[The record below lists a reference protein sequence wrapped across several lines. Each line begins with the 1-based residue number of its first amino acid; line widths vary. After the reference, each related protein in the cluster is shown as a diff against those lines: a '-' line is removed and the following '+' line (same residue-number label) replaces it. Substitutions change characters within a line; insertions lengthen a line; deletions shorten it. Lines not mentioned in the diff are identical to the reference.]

1 MHCNFRN
8 TDMNVRNLII
18 ASVLFATPGIGAADT
33 IPDTWSYRECVDY
46 AYSNNISLKKQLL
59 TQQSG
64 IINTEAANAEWLP
77 TLNFATTH
85 GYTNYA
91 KEGSNSYTG
100 TYGLNASWNV
110 WDGGRRTSNID
121 LNKVQNRIDSYSVEA
136 VRNNLETTILKY
148 YLNILYNREAVTIAE
163 NALELSKAQLDR
175 ANELMNVGKLSRV
188 DYSQFESQY
197 LSDNSSLVT
206 ARGQLQSSLTDLK
219 QMLQLS
225 LDTRFELD
233 DFIPSDDIINVESL
247 PDMLDVYDTAL
258 NWLPEIINGQLK
270 SQLQDYNIKIARS
283 GYMPTIS
290 LNAGIGTGT
299 NSSDPS
305 KWGEQMGNK
314 LNEQVSVTL
323 SVPIIDQKSAS
334 TKTRLAQIDKLNA
347 DLDYR
352 QLQIDLS
359 KTIESLFVDA
369 NNYIAQYNSGKM
381 QVQSAALTEELTTEK
396 FNLGLVNTV
405 ELLTAHTNLLS
416 ARMQLL
422 QSKYLAILSIKMINF
437 YQHNLITLP

>member
-1 MHCNFRN
+1 
-8 TDMNVRNLII
+8 MNVRNLII

-175 ANELMNVGKLSRV
+175 ATELMNVGKLSRV

-247 PDMLDVYDTAL
+247 PDMLQVYDTAL

>member
-1 MHCNFRN
+1 
-8 TDMNVRNLII
+8 MNVRNLII

-91 KEGSNSYTG
+91 KEGSYSYTG

-121 LNKVQNRIDSYSVEA
+121 LNKVQNRIDSHSVEA

-148 YLNILYNREAVTIAE
+148 YLNILYNREAVSIAE
-163 NALELSKAQLDR
+163 SALELSKAQLDR

-347 DLDYR
+347 ELDYR

>member
-85 GYTNYA
+85 GFTNYA
-91 KEGSNSYTG
+91 KEGSYSYTG

-175 ANELMNVGKLSRV
+175 ATELMNVGKLSRV

-197 LSDNSSLVT
+197 LSDNSSLVS

>member
-18 ASVLFATPGIGAADT
+18 AFALLATPGIGAADT

-121 LNKVQNRIDSYSVEA
+121 LNKVQNRIDSYGVEA

-175 ANELMNVGKLSRV
+175 ATELMNVGKLSRV

>member
-1 MHCNFRN
+1 
-8 TDMNVRNLII
+8 MNVRNLII

-85 GYTNYA
+85 GFTNYA

-136 VRNNLETTILKY
+136 VKNNLETTILKY

-175 ANELMNVGKLSRV
+175 ATELMNVGKLSRV

-247 PDMLDVYDTAL
+247 PDMLQVYDTAL

-369 NNYIAQYNSGKM
+369 NNYIAQYDSGKM

>member
-1 MHCNFRN
+1 
-8 TDMNVRNLII
+8 MNVRNLII

-46 AYSNNISLKKQLL
+46 TYSNNISLKKQLL

-77 TLNFATTH
+77 TLNFATTY
-85 GYTNYA
+85 GFTNYA

-121 LNKVQNRIDSYSVEA
+121 LNKVQNSIDSYSVEA

-175 ANELMNVGKLSRV
+175 ATELMNVGKLSRV

-381 QVQSAALTEELTTEK
+381 QVQSAALTEKLTTEK

>member
-1 MHCNFRN
+1 
-8 TDMNVRNLII
+8 MNVRNLII

-247 PDMLDVYDTAL
+247 PDMLQVYDTAL

>member
-148 YLNILYNREAVTIAE
+148 YLNILYNREAVSIAE
-163 NALELSKAQLDR
+163 SALELSKAQLDR

-247 PDMLDVYDTAL
+247 PDMLQVYDTAL

-305 KWGEQMGNK
+305 KWGEQMSNK

>member
-148 YLNILYNREAVTIAE
+148 YLNILYNREAVSIAE
-163 NALELSKAQLDR
+163 SALELSKAQLDR

-247 PDMLDVYDTAL
+247 PDMLQVYDTAL

>member
-85 GYTNYA
+85 GFTNYA

-175 ANELMNVGKLSRV
+175 ATELMNVGKLSRV

-197 LSDNSSLVT
+197 LSDNSSLVS

-225 LDTRFELD
+225 LDTQFDLD
-233 DFIPSDDIINVESL
+233 DFIPSDEIINVESL
-247 PDMLDVYDTAL
+247 PDMLQVYDTAL

>member
-175 ANELMNVGKLSRV
+175 ATELMNVGKLSRV

-247 PDMLDVYDTAL
+247 PDMLQVYDTAL

>member
-1 MHCNFRN
+1 
-8 TDMNVRNLII
+8 MNVRNLII

-85 GYTNYA
+85 GFTNYA

-175 ANELMNVGKLSRV
+175 ATELMNVGKLSRV

-247 PDMLDVYDTAL
+247 PDMLQVYDTAL

-347 DLDYR
+347 ELDYR

>member
-59 TQQSG
+59 AQQSG

-85 GYTNYA
+85 GFTNYA

-175 ANELMNVGKLSRV
+175 ATELMNVGKLSRV

-247 PDMLDVYDTAL
+247 PDMLQVYDTAL

-381 QVQSAALTEELTTEK
+381 QVQSAALTEELSTEK

>member
-247 PDMLDVYDTAL
+247 PDMLQVYDTAL

>member
-1 MHCNFRN
+1 
-8 TDMNVRNLII
+8 MNVRNLII

-121 LNKVQNRIDSYSVEA
+121 LNKVQNRIDSHSVEA

-148 YLNILYNREAVTIAE
+148 YLNILYNREAVSIAE
-163 NALELSKAQLDR
+163 SALELSKAQLDR

>member
-1 MHCNFRN
+1 
-8 TDMNVRNLII
+8 MNVRNLII

-91 KEGSNSYTG
+91 KEGSYSYTG

-175 ANELMNVGKLSRV
+175 ATELMNVGKLSRV

-347 DLDYR
+347 ELDYR

>member
-1 MHCNFRN
+1 
-8 TDMNVRNLII
+8 MNVRNLII
-18 ASVLFATPGIGAADT
+18 ASVLFATPGICAADT

-85 GYTNYA
+85 GFTNYA

-175 ANELMNVGKLSRV
+175 ATELMNVGKLSRV

-197 LSDNSSLVT
+197 LSDNSSLVS

-233 DFIPSDDIINVESL
+233 DFIPSDDIINAESL

-347 DLDYR
+347 ELDYR

-369 NNYIAQYNSGKM
+369 NNYIAQYDSGKM

>member
-1 MHCNFRN
+1 
-8 TDMNVRNLII
+8 MNVRNLII
-18 ASVLFATPGIGAADT
+18 ASVLFASPGIGAADT

-85 GYTNYA
+85 GFTNYA

-175 ANELMNVGKLSRV
+175 ATELMNVGKLSRV

-197 LSDNSSLVT
+197 LSDNSSLVS

-369 NNYIAQYNSGKM
+369 NNYIAQYDSGKM

>member
-1 MHCNFRN
+1 
-8 TDMNVRNLII
+8 MNVRNLII

-85 GYTNYA
+85 GFTNYA

-136 VRNNLETTILKY
+136 VKNNLETTILKY

-175 ANELMNVGKLSRV
+175 ATELMNVGKLSRV

-197 LSDNSSLVT
+197 LSDNSSHVT

-247 PDMLDVYDTAL
+247 PDMLQVYDTAL

-347 DLDYR
+347 ELDYR

-369 NNYIAQYNSGKM
+369 NNYIAQYDSGKM

-396 FNLGLVNTV
+396 FDLGLVNTV

>member
-1 MHCNFRN
+1 
-8 TDMNVRNLII
+8 MNVRNLII
-18 ASVLFATPGIGAADT
+18 ASVLFASPGNGAADT

-85 GYTNYA
+85 GFTNYA

-136 VRNNLETTILKY
+136 VKNNLETTILKY

-175 ANELMNVGKLSRV
+175 ATELMNVGKLSRV

-197 LSDNSSLVT
+197 LSDNSSLVS

-299 NSSDPS
+299 NSSNPS

-334 TKTRLAQIDKLNA
+334 TKTRLARIDKLNA

-369 NNYIAQYNSGKM
+369 NNYIAQYDSGKM

>member
-121 LNKVQNRIDSYSVEA
+121 LNKVQNRIDSHSVEA

-148 YLNILYNREAVTIAE
+148 YLNILYNREAVSIAE
-163 NALELSKAQLDR
+163 SALELSKAQLDR

>member
-1 MHCNFRN
+1 
-8 TDMNVRNLII
+8 MNVRNLII

-85 GYTNYA
+85 GFTNYA

-136 VRNNLETTILKY
+136 VKNNLETTILKY

-175 ANELMNVGKLSRV
+175 ATELMNVGKLSRV

-247 PDMLDVYDTAL
+247 PDMLQVYDTAL

-347 DLDYR
+347 ELDYR

-369 NNYIAQYNSGKM
+369 NNYIAQYDSGKM

>member
-85 GYTNYA
+85 GFTNYA

-175 ANELMNVGKLSRV
+175 ATELMNVGKLSRV

-247 PDMLDVYDTAL
+247 PDMLQVYDTAL

-347 DLDYR
+347 ELDYR

>member
-1 MHCNFRN
+1 
-8 TDMNVRNLII
+8 MNVRNLII

-110 WDGGRRTSNID
+110 WDGGRRSSNID

-163 NALELSKAQLDR
+163 SALELSKAQLDR

-381 QVQSAALTEELTTEK
+381 QVQSAALTEELTTDK

>member
-175 ANELMNVGKLSRV
+175 ATELMNVGKLSRV
-188 DYSQFESQY
+188 DYS
-197 LSDNSSLVT
+197 
-206 ARGQLQSSLTDLK
+206 
-219 QMLQLS
+219 
-225 LDTRFELD
+225 
-233 DFIPSDDIINVESL
+233 
-247 PDMLDVYDTAL
+247 
-258 NWLPEIINGQLK
+258 
-270 SQLQDYNIKIARS
+270 
-283 GYMPTIS
+283 
-290 LNAGIGTGT
+290 
-299 NSSDPS
+299 
-305 KWGEQMGNK
+305 
-314 LNEQVSVTL
+314 
-323 SVPIIDQKSAS
+323 
-334 TKTRLAQIDKLNA
+334 
-347 DLDYR
+347 
-352 QLQIDLS
+352 
-359 KTIESLFVDA
+359 
-369 NNYIAQYNSGKM
+369 
-381 QVQSAALTEELTTEK
+381 
-396 FNLGLVNTV
+396 
-405 ELLTAHTNLLS
+405 
-416 ARMQLL
+416 
-422 QSKYLAILSIKMINF
+422 
-437 YQHNLITLP
+437 

>member
-1 MHCNFRN
+1 
-8 TDMNVRNLII
+8 MNVRNLII

-33 IPDTWSYRECVDY
+33 IPGTWSYRECVDY

-64 IINTEAANAEWLP
+64 IINTETANAEWLP

-85 GYTNYA
+85 GFTNYA

-136 VRNNLETTILKY
+136 VKNNLETTILKY

-175 ANELMNVGKLSRV
+175 ATELMNVGKLSRV

-247 PDMLDVYDTAL
+247 PDMLQVYDTAL

-299 NSSDPS
+299 TSSDPS

-369 NNYIAQYNSGKM
+369 NNYIAQYDSGKM

>member
-8 TDMNVRNLII
+8 KDMNVRNLII

-85 GYTNYA
+85 GFTNYA

-175 ANELMNVGKLSRV
+175 ATELMNVGKLSRV

-247 PDMLDVYDTAL
+247 PDMLQVYDTAL

>member
-1 MHCNFRN
+1 M
-8 TDMNVRNLII
+8 
-18 ASVLFATPGIGAADT
+18 
-33 IPDTWSYRECVDY
+33 DY

-85 GYTNYA
+85 GFTNYA

-136 VRNNLETTILKY
+136 VKNNLETTILKY

-175 ANELMNVGKLSRV
+175 ATELMNVGKLSRV

-247 PDMLDVYDTAL
+247 PDMLQVYDTAL

-347 DLDYR
+347 ELDYR

-369 NNYIAQYNSGKM
+369 NNYIAQYDSGKM

>member
-1 MHCNFRN
+1 M
-8 TDMNVRNLII
+8 DMNVRNLII

-85 GYTNYA
+85 GFTNYA

-136 VRNNLETTILKY
+136 VKNNLETTILKY

-175 ANELMNVGKLSRV
+175 ATELMNVGKLSRV

-247 PDMLDVYDTAL
+247 PDMLQVYDTAL

-369 NNYIAQYNSGKM
+369 NNYIAQYDSGKM

>member
-1 MHCNFRN
+1 
-8 TDMNVRNLII
+8 MNVRNLII

-148 YLNILYNREAVTIAE
+148 YLNILYNREAVSIAE
-163 NALELSKAQLDR
+163 SALELSKAQLDR

-247 PDMLDVYDTAL
+247 PDMLQVYDTAL

>member
-1 MHCNFRN
+1 
-8 TDMNVRNLII
+8 MNVRNLII

-148 YLNILYNREAVTIAE
+148 YLNILYNREAVSIAE
-163 NALELSKAQLDR
+163 SALELSKAQLDR

-247 PDMLDVYDTAL
+247 PDMLQVYDTAL

-305 KWGEQMGNK
+305 KWGEQMSNK

>member
-1 MHCNFRN
+1 
-8 TDMNVRNLII
+8 MNVRNLII

-59 TQQSG
+59 AQQSG

-85 GYTNYA
+85 GFTNYA

-175 ANELMNVGKLSRV
+175 ATELMNVGKLSRV

-247 PDMLDVYDTAL
+247 PDMLQVYDTAL

-381 QVQSAALTEELTTEK
+381 QVQSAALTEELSTEK

>member
-1 MHCNFRN
+1 M
-8 TDMNVRNLII
+8 
-18 ASVLFATPGIGAADT
+18 
-33 IPDTWSYRECVDY
+33 
-46 AYSNNISLKKQLL
+46 KKQLL

-85 GYTNYA
+85 GFTNYA

-175 ANELMNVGKLSRV
+175 ATELMNVGKLSRV

-197 LSDNSSLVT
+197 LSDNSSLVS

-247 PDMLDVYDTAL
+247 PDMLQVYDTAL

-369 NNYIAQYNSGKM
+369 NNYIAQYDSGKM

-422 QSKYLAILSIKMINF
+422 QSKYLAILSITMINF

>member
-1 MHCNFRN
+1 
-8 TDMNVRNLII
+8 MNVRNLII
-18 ASVLFATPGIGAADT
+18 AFALLATPGIGAADT

-64 IINTEAANAEWLP
+64 IINTEATNAEWLP

-148 YLNILYNREAVTIAE
+148 YLNILYNHEAVTIAE

-175 ANELMNVGKLSRV
+175 ATELMNVGKLSRV